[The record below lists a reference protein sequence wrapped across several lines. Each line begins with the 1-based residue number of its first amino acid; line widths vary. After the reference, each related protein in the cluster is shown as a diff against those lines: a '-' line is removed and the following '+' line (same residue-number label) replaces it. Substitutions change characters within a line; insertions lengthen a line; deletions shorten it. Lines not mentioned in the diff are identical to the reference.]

1 MGAAVRIRP
10 ATVADCGAINAI
22 YNYYV
27 DTSPATFDTKHVSEE
42 RRREWFEGRM
52 ALALPVLVAERE
64 GSDGITG
71 WCALGRW
78 SPKGA
83 YDTTRE
89 ESIYIADKHR
99 GKGVGRELLNAIVE
113 EARRCEVQVVMAR
126 RGRVPG
132 GEFGPT
138 HLSWLRAER
147 DKPPHGL

>member
-1 MGAAVRIRP
+1 
-10 ATVADCGAINAI
+10 
-22 YNYYV
+22 
-27 DTSPATFDTKHVSEE
+27 
-42 RRREWFEGRM
+42 M

-113 EARRCEVQVVMAR
+113 EARQREVQVVMAGVVACQEASLALHTSLGFVR
-126 RGRVPG
+126 SGINRHMGYKL
-132 GEFGPT
+132 GEW
-138 HLSWLRAER
+138 HDVVSMQRELWR
-147 DKPPHGL
+147 